1 MKSEI
6 ETMEKKLIKLDDS
19 LNKLNIEDQNLNQ
32 EIVFKSED
40 SVKYK
45 KKIDSLEQ

>member
-6 ETMEKKLIKLDDS
+6 EMMEKKLIKLDDS

-40 SVKYK
+40 YVKYK